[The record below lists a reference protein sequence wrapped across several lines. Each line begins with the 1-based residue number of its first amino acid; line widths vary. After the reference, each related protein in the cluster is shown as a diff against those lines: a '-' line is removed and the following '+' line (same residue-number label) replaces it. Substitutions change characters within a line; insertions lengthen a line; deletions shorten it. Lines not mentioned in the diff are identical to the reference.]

1 MPRFHL
7 NRAAIAATFL
17 LGAACFADDDTVEL
31 APITIKL
38 KRLDAAR
45 NGLSTDT
52 GSSVYN
58 FDASDIETLPLGA
71 STPINQVLLQAP
83 GVVQDSYGQL
93 HVRGDHANVQYRI
106 NGVLIPEPISG
117 FGPSIDTRFAN
128 NINFLT
134 GALPAQYGY
143 RTAGVVD
150 IQTKGADELENGGE
164 IGTVIG
170 TNGHRELNGSL
181 SGVSGDWTYFFTGT
195 GLTNQLGIENTTN
208 ASTALHDKTDQSK
221 GFGYLS
227 YLIDGT
233 SRLSFMAGSSNAAF
247 QIPDV
252 PGLTPKYSLAGNAGI
267 ASANLNANQQERNQF
282 QTASYQRSG
291 DGVLDFQ
298 VSLFHRISAV
308 DYQPDTVGDLIYNG
322 IAATIHRQSD
332 AVGVQSD
339 ASYKLDASNTLRSGF
354 FLQHESMVVN
364 DNALVFSCC
373 TLAGNQT
380 STTPTSIQDN
390 NNFGGYT
397 LGLYLQ
403 NEWKATPAL
412 TVNYGARYDHVNT
425 VTSEGQLSP
434 RFGVVYDASDST
446 RWHAGYARYF
456 TPPSSE
462 KINTTSVALFQNTTN
477 ALPSDANTAVKA
489 ERSNYFDLGVSHL
502 VNPQLTLGM
511 DAYYRQ
517 VTNLQDEGQFGN
529 ALIYSAFNY
538 AQGRIGG
545 LEWSANYHANNF
557 SAYGNLSRSF
567 AYGQNISTG
576 QFNFSAQE
584 LNYIA
589 NNWVHLDHDQAW
601 TGSGG
606 VSYRI
611 GSTTYSSDL
620 MFGSGLRNGFA
631 NTDNLPFYTQVNA
644 SVSQKFSSSQWGNN
658 TVRLSVLNVFDR
670 AYELRDGTGIGVGAP
685 QWGQRRTL
693 YLALTH
699 AF

>member
-1 MPRFHL
+1 MSVFPLTRIAL
-7 NRAAIAATFL
+7 AASL
-17 LGAACFADDDTVEL
+17 LVSITSHAEEPAVEL
-31 APITIKL
+31 DPVTIKL
-38 KRLDAAR
+38 KRLDTAR

-52 GSSVYN
+52 GSSTYN
-58 FDASDIETLPLGA
+58 FNASDIEALPLGA

-117 FGPSIDTRFAN
+117 FGPAIDTRFAN
-128 NINFLT
+128 NINFIT

-150 IQTKGADELENGGE
+150 IQTRGADELENGGE
-164 IGTVIG
+164 LGTVLG
-170 TNGHRELNGSL
+170 SNGHRELNGSI
-181 SGVSGDWTYFFTGT
+181 SGVKGDWTYFFTGA
-195 GLTNQLGIENTTN
+195 GLTNQLGIENTTS
-208 ASTALHDKTDQSK
+208 AATALHDKTDQSK

-227 YLIDGT
+227 YLIDSS
-233 SRLSFMAGSSNAAF
+233 SRLSFMAGVSNSKF
-247 QIPDV
+247 QIPDIA
-252 PGLTPKYSLAGNAGI
+252 GLTPTYAYAGV
-267 ASANLNANQQERNQF
+267 SSPSSDRLDANQQERNQF
-282 QTASYQRSG
+282 QTVTYEHSG
-291 DGVLDFQ
+291 DGALDYQ
-298 VSLFHRISAV
+298 ISAFHRISAV
-308 DYQPDTVGDLIYNG
+308 DYQPDAVGDLVYNG

-339 ASYKLDASNTLRSGF
+339 ARYKLDASNTLRAGF
-354 FLQHESMVVN
+354 FLQHESMVV
-364 DNALVFSCC
+364 DNNSLVFAADA
-373 TLAGNQT
+373 TGAQT
-380 STTPTSIQDN
+380 SLTPQSIQDN
-390 NNFGGYT
+390 NTFGGYT
-397 LGLYLQ
+397 VGMYVQ
-403 NEWKATPAL
+403 NEFKASDKL

-434 RFGVVYDASDST
+434 RLGLVYDASDTT

-456 TPPSSE
+456 TPPPTE
-462 KINTTSVALFQNTTN
+462 KINTTSIALFQNTTN

-489 ERSNYFDLGVSHL
+489 ERSNYFDVGVSHI

-517 VTNLQDEGQFGN
+517 VNNLQDEGQFGN

-538 AQGRIGG
+538 SQGRIGG

-557 SAYGNLSRSF
+557 SAYGNLARSF

-576 QFNFSAQE
+576 QFNFQQDE

-606 VSYRI
+606 VSYRL
-611 GSTTYSSDL
+611 GNTTYSSDWL
-620 MFGSGLRNGFA
+620 FGTGLRNGFA
-631 NTDNLPFYTQVNA
+631 NTDHLPFYAQINA
-644 SVSQKFSSSQWGNN
+644 SVSQKFQTSTLGNN
-658 TVRLSVLNVFDR
+658 TVRLSVLNVLDR
-670 AYELRDGTGIGVGAP
+670 AYQLRDGSGIGVGAP
-685 QWGQRRTL
+685 QWGPRRTL
-693 YLALTH
+693 YLGVSH